1 MIRLSQIC
9 CTSLGMELRNFNVN
23 EIVNIPQRH
32 FILTLYTL
40 AFSILFK
47 ILTAL
52 TME

>member
-9 CTSLGMELRNFNVN
+9 CTSLRMQLHNFNVN
-23 EIVNIPQRH
+23 ETVNTSQIH
-32 FILTLYTL
+32 FILTLYIL
-40 AFSILFK
+40 AFPILFK